1 MLNKI
6 QLIEKIVCRVVIG
19 IVPGYLRV
27 NLMIDKVVE
36 EVAFRATR
44 TPFAYENVHDSGEVF
59 KVGCLS
65 DKE

>member
-36 EVAFRATR
+36 EVAFRAT
-44 TPFAYENVHDSGEVF
+44 
-59 KVGCLS
+59 
-65 DKE
+65 